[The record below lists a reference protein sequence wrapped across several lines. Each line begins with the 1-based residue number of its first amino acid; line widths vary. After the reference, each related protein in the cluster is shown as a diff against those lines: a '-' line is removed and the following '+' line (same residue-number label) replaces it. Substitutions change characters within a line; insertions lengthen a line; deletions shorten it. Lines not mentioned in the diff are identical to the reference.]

1 MLWRESESALDVL
14 QCRLVTYV
22 KGGLQIDKG
31 DSEVAV
37 LAVIGGGTG
46 GHEISLLRAASISDG
61 GEGGIKENPGE
72 ELGRADSTH

>member
-1 MLWRESESALDVL
+1 MHGVL
-14 QCRLVTYV
+14 QCGSVNYV

-31 DSEVAV
+31 DKEVAV

-46 GHEISLLRAASISDG
+46 GHETSLLKAASIPDG

-72 ELGRADSTH
+72 ELGRADSRH